1 MEGFMF
7 STIQRSYNIFRQSL
21 SVLRQ
26 DKEILIFPLLSG
38 IFTIIAMAGLI
49 WGGVITGFFQRL
61 INSGDRSLEGNLLGY
76 GALFIW
82 YFVSWF
88 IVLFFNVA
96 VVACARIRLEG
107 GDPTTADGF
116 RAATANLKAIVI
128 WALISATV
136 GLILR
141 IIAERSKLIG
151 ALIAKFLGAAW
162 AIATYFVV
170 PVMIFE
176 KRGPRESM
184 TTSTQLISKTWGE
197 SLVAAAGVGI
207 IIMLLGIG
215 GLAFPIIGYFI
226 SPAAIVVGL
235 GVMVLYWLLL
245 AIISSALTGIYRTGL
260 YLFAKEGRPLAGFGE
275 EIARNAFAGKGG
287 AAAWATS
294 RG

>member
-1 MEGFMF
+1 MF
-7 STIQRSYNIFRQSL
+7 STIQRSYTIFRQSL
-21 SVLRQ
+21 AVLRQ

-38 IFTIIAMAGLI
+38 VFTIIAMVGLI
-49 WGGVITGFFQRL
+49 FGGVVTGFFQRIL
-61 INSGDRSLEGNLLGY
+61 ETGDRSLEANILGY
-76 GALFIW
+76 AALFVW

-88 IVLFFNVA
+88 IVLFFNVG

-107 GDPTTADGF
+107 GDPTVADGF
-116 RAATANLKAIVI
+116 RAARENLKAIVM

-141 IIAERSKLIG
+141 MIAERSKLIG
-151 ALIAKFLGAAW
+151 ALIAKFLGAVW
-162 AIATYFVV
+162 AVATYFVV

-184 TTSTQLISKTWGE
+184 STSTQLISRTWGE

-207 IIMLLGIG
+207 IIMMLGVG
-215 GLAFPIIGYFI
+215 GLAFPILGILI
-226 SPAAIVVGL
+226 SPTAAAIGL
-235 GVMVLYWLLL
+235 GVMALYWVLL

-260 YLFAKEGRPLAGFGE
+260 YLYAKDGRELPGFGPDL
-275 EIARNAFAGKGG
+275 ARTAFAGKG
-287 AAAWATS
+287 AAGKWATS

>member
-1 MEGFMF
+1 MF
-7 STIQRSYNIFRQSL
+7 STIQRSYSIFKQSL

-38 IFTIIAMAGLI
+38 IFTIIAMVGLI
-49 WGGVITGFFQRL
+49 SGGVMSGFFQRFL
-61 INSGDRSLEGNLLGY
+61 NSGDRGLANNIAAY
-76 GALFIW
+76 AALFVW

-116 RAATANLKAIVI
+116 RAARENLKAIVM

-141 IIAERSKLIG
+141 MIADRSKLVGQI
-151 ALIAKFLGAAW
+151 IAKILGAAW
-162 AIATYFVV
+162 AITTYFVV

-184 TTSTQLISKTWGE
+184 KSSTELISRTWGE

-207 IIMLLGIG
+207 TIMLLGIG
-215 GLAFPIIGYFI
+215 GLAFPILGVLI
-226 SPAAIVVGL
+226 SPTAAVIGL
-235 GVMVLYWLLL
+235 GIMVLYWLVL
-245 AIISSALTGIYRTGL
+245 AIVSSALTGIYRTGL
-260 YLFAKEGRPLAGFGE
+260 YLYAKEGRPMQGFGDDFV
-275 EIARNAFAGKGG
+275 RTAFAGKGASG
-287 AAAWATS
+287 RLATIG
-294 RG
+294 R

>member
-1 MEGFMF
+1 MF
-7 STIQRSYNIFRQSL
+7 STIQRSYSIFKQSL
-21 SVLRQ
+21 SVLRK

-38 IFTIIAMAGLI
+38 IFTIIAMVGLI
-49 WGGVITGFFQRL
+49 SGGVMTGFFQRFL
-61 INSGDRSLEGNLLGY
+61 NSGDRGLANNIVAY
-76 GALFIW
+76 AALFVW

-116 RAATANLKAIVI
+116 RAARENLKAIVM

-141 IIAERSKLIG
+141 MIADRSKLVGQI
-151 ALIAKFLGAAW
+151 IAKILGAAW
-162 AIATYFVV
+162 AITTYFVV

-184 TTSTQLISKTWGE
+184 KSSTELISRTWGE

-207 IIMLLGIG
+207 TIMLLGMG
-215 GLAFPIIGYFI
+215 GLAFPILGVLI
-226 SPAAIVVGL
+226 SPTAAVVGL
-235 GVMVLYWLLL
+235 GIMVVYWLVL
-245 AIISSALTGIYRTGL
+245 AIVSSALTGIYRTGL
-260 YLFAKEGRPLAGFGE
+260 YLYAKEGRPMQGFGDDFV
-275 EIARNAFAGKGG
+275 RTAFAGKGG
-287 AAAWATS
+287 APGRVVAI
-294 RG
+294 GN

>member
-1 MEGFMF
+1 ML
-7 STIQRSYNIFRQSL
+7 STIQRSYTIFRQSL
-21 SVLRQ
+21 GVLRH
-26 DKEILIFPLLSG
+26 DKEILIFPVLSG
-38 IFTIIAMAGLI
+38 IFTMIAMAGLI
-49 WGGVITGFFQRL
+49 FGGAITGFFER
-61 INSGDRSLEGNLLGY
+61 IAASGDRSLEGNLLGY
-76 GALFIW
+76 GALFVW

-116 RAATANLKAIVI
+116 RAARENLQAIFV

-141 IIAERSKLIG
+141 IIADRSKFIG
-151 ALIAKFLGAAW
+151 QLIAKIMGAAW

-184 TTSTQLISKTWGE
+184 QSSTELISRTWGE

-207 IIMLLGIG
+207 TIMLLGIG
-215 GLAFPIIGYFI
+215 GLAFPIIGFLI
-226 SPAAIVVGL
+226 SPTAALIGL
-235 GVMVLYWLLL
+235 GVMALYWILL

-260 YLFAKEGRPLAGFGE
+260 YLYAKEGKPLQGFGDDL
-275 EIARNAFAGKGG
+275 ARTAFAGKAGG
-287 AAAWATS
+287 GQWSTNRA
-294 RG
+294 

>member
-1 MEGFMF
+1 MF
-7 STIQRSYNIFRQSL
+7 STIQRSYTIFRQSL
-21 SVLRQ
+21 GVLRQ

-38 IFTIIAMAGLI
+38 LFTIIAMVGLI
-49 WGGVITGFFQRL
+49 FGGVVTGFFQRIL
-61 INSGDRSLEGNLLGY
+61 QTGDRSLEANILGY
-76 GALFIW
+76 AALFVW

-88 IVLFFNVA
+88 IVLFFNVG

-107 GDPTTADGF
+107 GDPTVADGF
-116 RAATANLKAIVI
+116 RAARENLKAIVI

-141 IIAERSKLIG
+141 MIAERSKLVG
-151 ALIAKFLGAAW
+151 ALIAKFLGAVW
-162 AIATYFVV
+162 AVATYFVV

-184 TTSTQLISKTWGE
+184 STSTQLISRTWGE

-215 GLAFPIIGYFI
+215 GLAFPIIGFFI
-226 SPAAIVVGL
+226 NTTAALIGL
-235 GVMVLYWLLL
+235 GVMVLYWIVL

-260 YLFAKEGRPLAGFGE
+260 YLYAKEGRLAPGFGE
-275 EIARNAFAGKGG
+275 DLVQSAFAGKAKAGQ
-287 AAAWATS
+287 WATS

>member
-1 MEGFMF
+1 MF
-7 STIQRSYNIFRQSL
+7 STIQRSYTIFKQSL

-38 IFTIIAMAGLI
+38 IFTIIAMVGLI
-49 WGGVITGFFQRL
+49 FGGTVTGFFQR
-61 INSGDRSLEGNLLGY
+61 IIDSGDRSLEANVLGY
-76 GALFIW
+76 AALFVW

-88 IVLFFNVA
+88 IVLFFNVG

-107 GDPTTADGF
+107 GDPTVADGF
-116 RAATANLKAIVI
+116 RAARENLKAILV

-141 IIAERSKLIG
+141 VVAERSKLVGQI
-151 ALIAKFLGAAW
+151 IAKVLGAAW
-162 AIATYFVV
+162 AITTYFVV

-176 KRGPRESM
+176 KRGPKESM
-184 TTSTQLISKTWGE
+184 SSSTQLISRTWGE

-207 IIMLLGIG
+207 IIMMLGVG
-215 GLAFPIIGYFI
+215 GLAFPIIGFLI
-226 SPAAIVVGL
+226 SPTAAVIGL
-235 GVMVLYWLLL
+235 GVMVLYWLVL

-260 YLFAKEGRPLAGFGE
+260 YLFAKEGRPLQGFGE
-275 EIARNAFAGKGG
+275 DLARTAFAGKGPAG
-287 AAAWATS
+287 KWATS

>member
-1 MEGFMF
+1 MF
-7 STIQRSYNIFRQSL
+7 ATIQRSYTIFRQSL
-21 SVLRQ
+21 TVLRQ

-38 IFTIIAMAGLI
+38 IFTIIAMAGFVF
-49 WGGVITGFFQRL
+49 GGVVTGFFQR
-61 INSGDRSLEGNLLGY
+61 IAESGDRSLQANVLGY
-76 GALFIW
+76 AALFVW

-116 RAATANLKAIVI
+116 RAARENLKAILV

-141 IIAERSKLIG
+141 MIAERSKLIG
-151 ALIAKFLGAAW
+151 QLIAKFLGAAW

-176 KRGPRESM
+176 KRGPKESM
-184 TTSTQLISKTWGE
+184 ASSTQLISRTWGE
-197 SLVAAAGVGI
+197 SLVAGAGVGI
-207 IIMLLGIG
+207 IVMLLGIG

-226 SPAAIVVGL
+226 SPIAIAIGL
-235 GVMVLYWLLL
+235 GVMVLYWLVL

-260 YLFAKEGRPLAGFGE
+260 YLYAREGKLSSGFGQ
-275 EIARNAFAGKGG
+275 EIVQSAFAGKAG
-287 AAAWATS
+287 AGQWSTS

>member
-1 MEGFMF
+1 MF
-7 STIQRSYNIFRQSL
+7 STIQRSYTIFRQSL

-49 WGGVITGFFQRL
+49 FGGTVTGFFQR
-61 INSGDRSLEGNLLGY
+61 IVESGDRSLEGNLLGY
-76 GALFIW
+76 AALFVW

-88 IVLFFNVA
+88 IVLFFNVG

-107 GDPTTADGF
+107 GDPTVADGF
-116 RAATANLKAIVI
+116 RAARENLKGILT

-141 IIAERSKLIG
+141 IVAERSKLVGQI
-151 ALIAKFLGAAW
+151 IAKVLGAAW
-162 AIATYFVV
+162 AITTYFVV

-184 TTSTQLISKTWGE
+184 TSSTQLIKRTWGE

-207 IIMLLGIG
+207 IIMLLGVG
-215 GLAFPIIGYFI
+215 GLAFPIIGFLI
-226 SPAAIVVGL
+226 SPTAAVIGL
-235 GVMVLYWLLL
+235 GVMVLYWLVLS
-245 AIISSALTGIYRTGL
+245 IISSALTGIYRTGL
-260 YLFAKEGRPLAGFGE
+260 YLYAKEGRPLQGFGE
-275 EIARNAFAGKGG
+275 DLARTAFAGKAP
-287 AAAWATS
+287 AATFATS

>member
-1 MEGFMF
+1 MF
-7 STIQRSYNIFRQSL
+7 STIQRSYTIFRQSL

-49 WGGVITGFFQRL
+49 FGGTVTGFFQRIL
-61 INSGDRSLEGNLLGY
+61 ESGDRSLQGNLLGY
-76 GALFIW
+76 AALFVW

-116 RAATANLKAIVI
+116 RAARENLKAILT

-141 IIAERSKLIG
+141 IVAERSKLIG
-151 ALIAKFLGAAW
+151 QLIAKFLGAAW
-162 AIATYFVV
+162 AITTYFVV

-184 TTSTQLISKTWGE
+184 ATSTQLISRTWGE

-215 GLAFPIIGYFI
+215 GLAFPIIGFLI
-226 SPAAIVVGL
+226 SPTAAVVGL
-235 GVMVLYWLLL
+235 GIMVLYWLLL

-260 YLFAKEGRPLAGFGE
+260 YLYAKEGKELPGFGAE
-275 EIARNAFAGKGG
+275 LVQSAFAGKGRAG
-287 AAAWATS
+287 QWATS

>member
-1 MEGFMF
+1 MF
-7 STIQRSYNIFRQSL
+7 STIQRSYTIFRQSL

-38 IFTIIAMAGLI
+38 LFTIIAMAGLI
-49 WGGVITGFFQRL
+49 FGGTVTGFFQR
-61 INSGDRSLEGNLLGY
+61 IVESGDRSLEGNLLGY
-76 GALFIW
+76 AALFVW

-88 IVLFFNVA
+88 IVLFFNVG

-107 GDPTTADGF
+107 GDPTVADGF
-116 RAATANLKAIVI
+116 RAARENLKAILT

-141 IIAERSKLIG
+141 IVAERSKLVGQI
-151 ALIAKFLGAAW
+151 IAKVLGAAW
-162 AIATYFVV
+162 AITTYFVV

-184 TTSTQLISKTWGE
+184 SSSTQLIKRTWGE

-207 IIMLLGIG
+207 IIMLLGVG
-215 GLAFPIIGYFI
+215 GLAFPIIGFLI
-226 SPAAIVVGL
+226 SPTAAVIGL
-235 GVMVLYWLLL
+235 GVMALYWVVLS
-245 AIISSALTGIYRTGL
+245 IISSALTGIYRTGL
-260 YLFAKEGRPLAGFGE
+260 YLYAKEGRPLQGFGDDL
-275 EIARNAFAGKGG
+275 ARTAFAGKAP
-287 AAAWATS
+287 AATFATS

>member
-1 MEGFMF
+1 MF
-7 STIQRSYNIFRQSL
+7 STIQRSYTIFRQSL

-49 WGGVITGFFQRL
+49 FGGSVTGFFQR
-61 INSGDRSLEGNLLGY
+61 IAESGDRSLQGNLLGY
-76 GALFIW
+76 AALFVW

-88 IVLFFNVA
+88 IVLFFNVG

-116 RAATANLKAIVI
+116 RAARENLKAILV

-151 ALIAKFLGAAW
+151 QLIAKFLGAAW
-162 AIATYFVV
+162 AVATYFVV

-176 KRGPRESM
+176 KRGPKESM
-184 TTSTQLISKTWGE
+184 TSSTQLISRTWGE

-207 IIMLLGIG
+207 IIMLLGVG
-215 GLAFPIIGYFI
+215 GLAFPIIGFLI
-226 SPAAIVVGL
+226 SPTAAVVGL
-235 GVMVLYWLLL
+235 GIMVLYWLVL

-260 YLFAKEGRPLAGFGE
+260 YLYAKEGRPLQGFGE
-275 EIARNAFAGKGG
+275 DLVRTAFAGKGPAG
-287 AAAWATS
+287 KWATS

>member
-1 MEGFMF
+1 MI
-7 STIQRSYNIFRQSL
+7 STIQRSYTIFRQSL

-49 WGGVITGFFQRL
+49 YGGVVTGFFQRL
-61 INSGDRSLEGNLLGY
+61 ADSGDRSLEGNLLGY

-88 IVLFFNVA
+88 IVLFFNVG

-116 RAATANLKAIVI
+116 RAARENLKAILI

-141 IIAERSKLIG
+141 IVAERSKLIG
-151 ALIAKFLGAAW
+151 ALIAKFLGVAW

-176 KRGPRESM
+176 KRGARESM
-184 TTSTQLISKTWGE
+184 ASSTKLITRTWGE

-215 GLAFPIIGYFI
+215 GLAFPIIGFLI
-226 SPAAIVVGL
+226 SPTAAVIGL
-235 GVMVLYWLLL
+235 GVMILYWIGLS
-245 AIISSALTGIYRTGL
+245 IISSALTGIYRTGL
-260 YLFAKEGRPLAGFGE
+260 YLYAKDGRSLQGFGDDL
-275 EIARNAFAGKGG
+275 ARTAFAGKG
-287 AAAWATS
+287 AAAQLAPN
-294 RG
+294 RV

>member
-1 MEGFMF
+1 MF
-7 STIQRSYNIFRQSL
+7 STIQRSYTIFRQSL

-38 IFTIIAMAGLI
+38 IFTIIAMTGLI
-49 WGGVITGFFQRL
+49 FGGTVTGFFQR
-61 INSGDRSLEGNLLGY
+61 IAESGDRSLEGNLLGY
-76 GALFIW
+76 AALFVW

-88 IVLFFNVA
+88 IVLFFNVG

-116 RAATANLKAIVI
+116 RAARENLKAILV

-141 IIAERSKLIG
+141 VIADRSKLIG
-151 ALIAKFLGAAW
+151 QLIAKFLGAAW
-162 AIATYFVV
+162 AVATYFVV

-176 KRGPRESM
+176 KRGPKESM
-184 TTSTQLISKTWGE
+184 TSSTQLISRTWGE

-207 IIMLLGIG
+207 IIMLLGVG
-215 GLAFPIIGYFI
+215 GLAFPIIGFMI
-226 SPAAIVVGL
+226 SPTAAVVGL
-235 GVMVLYWLLL
+235 GIMVLYWLVL

-260 YLFAKEGRPLAGFGE
+260 YLYAKEGRPLPGFGE
-275 EIARNAFAGKGG
+275 DLVRTAFAGKGPAG
-287 AAAWATS
+287 KWATS

>member
-1 MEGFMF
+1 MF
-7 STIQRSYNIFRQSL
+7 STIQRSYTIFRQSL

-38 IFTIIAMAGLI
+38 IFTIIAMTGLI
-49 WGGVITGFFQRL
+49 FGGTVTGFFQR
-61 INSGDRSLEGNLLGY
+61 IAESGDRSLEGNLLGY
-76 GALFIW
+76 AALFVW

-88 IVLFFNVA
+88 IVLFFNVG

-116 RAATANLKAIVI
+116 RAARENLKAILI

-141 IIAERSKLIG
+141 VIADRSKLIG
-151 ALIAKFLGAAW
+151 QLIAKFLGAAW
-162 AIATYFVV
+162 AVATYFVV

-176 KRGPRESM
+176 KRGPKESM
-184 TTSTQLISKTWGE
+184 TSSTQLISRTWGE

-207 IIMLLGIG
+207 IIMLLGVG
-215 GLAFPIIGYFI
+215 GLAFPIIGFMI
-226 SPAAIVVGL
+226 SPTAAVVGL
-235 GVMVLYWLLL
+235 GIMVLYWLVL

-260 YLFAKEGRPLAGFGE
+260 YLYAKEGRPLAGFGE
-275 EIARNAFAGKGG
+275 DLVRTAFAGKGPAG
-287 AAAWATS
+287 KWATS